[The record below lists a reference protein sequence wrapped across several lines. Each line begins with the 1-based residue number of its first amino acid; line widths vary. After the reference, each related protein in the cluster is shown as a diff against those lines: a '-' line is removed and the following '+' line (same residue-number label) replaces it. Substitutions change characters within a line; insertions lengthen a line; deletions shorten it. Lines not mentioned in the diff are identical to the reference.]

1 MLLAPD
7 FTARSDATTLP
18 RATGHLRVSSK
29 LREGHSAL
37 DSLYS
42 AGCARALF
50 TRRTDAVEAIV
61 VNTSGGLTG
70 GDRFDIEA
78 TAGKDSRLVVTT
90 QAAERAYRSN
100 SGAARARSRLHVGAG
115 ATLCWLPQELL
126 VFDGAALDRRL
137 EVEIHDTAEFIMAEP
152 VVFGRLAMGE
162 TVARA
167 DFFDRV
173 IVRRGNRPIYADR
186 VALTGDIP
194 VRLAKVA
201 VAAGMTAMASAL
213 YVGRRAKSLL
223 PKVRALLPATGGA
236 SLMWP
241 DVLVMRVLAR
251 DGFELR
257 RTLCPVL
264 ETLSNAALPRSWRL

>member
-7 FTARSDATTLP
+7 ITAHADGPALP
-18 RATGHLRVSSK
+18 RAKGTLRVASK
-29 LREGHSAL
+29 LRDGQSAL
-37 DSLYS
+37 DRLHS

-50 TRRTDAVEAIV
+50 TRRTDALEAIV

-78 TAGKDSRLVVTT
+78 TAGAGSRLIMTT
-90 QAAERAYRSN
+90 QAAERAYRST
-100 SGAARARSRLHVGAG
+100 SGRARVRAKLQVEAGAA
-115 ATLCWLPQELL
+115 LCWLPQELL

-137 EVEIHDTAEFIMAEP
+137 EVEIGDAAEFIMAEP
-152 VVFGRLAMGE
+152 VVFGRLTMGE
-162 TVARA
+162 TVTQA
-167 DFFDRV
+167 DFIDRV
-173 IVRRGNRPIYADR
+173 SVRRGDRPLYEDR
-186 VALTGDIP
+186 VALGGDIP
-194 VRLAKVA
+194 ARLEQAA

-213 YVGRRAKSLL
+213 YVGRLAESLL
-223 PKVRALLPATGGA
+223 PMVRAMLPATGGA
-236 SLMWP
+236 SLLRS
-241 DVLVMRVLAR
+241 DVLVVRMLAR

>member
-7 FTARSDATTLP
+7 ITAHPDGPALP
-18 RATGHLRVSSK
+18 RARGSLRVASK
-29 LREGHSAL
+29 LRDGRAVL
-37 DSLYS
+37 DRLHS

-50 TRRTDAVEAIV
+50 PRRTDALEAIV

-78 TAGKDSRLVVTT
+78 TAGAGSRLVVTT

-100 SGAARARSRLHVGAG
+100 SGRARVRSRLHVEAG

-137 EVEIHDTAEFIMAEP
+137 EVEIEDTAEFIMAEP
-152 VVFGRLAMGE
+152 VVFGRLTMGE
-162 TVARA
+162 TVTRA
-167 DFFDRV
+167 DFLDRV
-173 IVRRGNRPIYADR
+173 SVRRDNRPLYEDR
-186 VALTGDIP
+186 VALTDDIP
-194 VRLAKVA
+194 ARLGLAA

-213 YVGRRAKSLL
+213 YIGHRAESLL
-223 PKVRALLPATGGA
+223 SMVRALLPATGGA
-236 SLMWP
+236 SLLRP
-241 DVLVMRVLAR
+241 DVLVVRVLAR

-264 ETLSNAALPRSWRL
+264 EALSNAALPRSWRL